1 MEATSKVSERMKG
14 VNPSAVREIFKYLS
28 DPEVISFAGGN
39 PSEQTFPA
47 QELSRL
53 SEGMF
58 AGMTSVFLQYGVTEG
73 YAPLRQATLARMREK
88 YGVGGENDDI
98 IITTGATQGVDLCMK
113 TFTNPGDVII
123 CENPS
128 FVGSLNDMRSL
139 QTRIVGVPMDGE
151 GMDMAALEKALQTE
165 KNVKLI
171 YTIPSFQNPTGVTMT
186 AQRRQQLY
194 ELAVKYDVL
203 VIEDEA
209 YFELCYNGSAPRCI
223 KSMDTTGHVIFLGSY
238 SKTISPGL
246 RCGYLIMDKG
256 LMSKVVVAKQC
267 ADVNT
272 TVYSQ
277 MLISE
282 FITKSDYDG
291 HIARCCDVYREK
303 RDRMLSG
310 IRANFDPRVKYTVPD
325 GGLFI
330 WCTMPEGFSGKEL
343 CAKAIEAKVAC
354 VPGSAFDT
362 AEDPQ
367 SSCFRLNFSMPTLE
381 QIDEGTRR
389 VGKAISEMLSGR

>member
-1 MEATSKVSERMKG
+1 MEGINKVSERMKA

-47 QELSRL
+47 KELSRL
-53 SEGMF
+53 SEDMF
-58 AGMTSVFLQYGVTEG
+58 AKMTGVFLQYGVTEG

-139 QTRIVGVPMDGE
+139 ETRIVGIPMDDE

-186 AQRRQQLY
+186 SARRRQLY

-209 YFELCYNGSAPRCI
+209 YFELCYNGSAPECI
-223 KSMDTTGHVIFLGSY
+223 KSMDTTGHIIFLGSY

-246 RCGYLIMDKG
+246 RCGYLILDKS

-291 HIARCCDVYREK
+291 HIEYCRDVYREK
-303 RDRMLSG
+303 RDRMLAG
-310 IRANFDPRVKYTVPD
+310 IKANFDPRVKYTVPE

-330 WCTMPEGFSGKEL
+330 WCTMPEGYSGKEL
-343 CAKAIEAKVAC
+343 CSKAIEAKVAC
-354 VPGSAFDT
+354 VPGSAFDPS
-362 AEDPQ
+362 EDPMNP
-367 SSCFRLNFSMPTLE
+367 SFRLNFSMPTLE
-381 QIDEGTRR
+381 QIDEGTKRI
-389 VGKAISEMLSGR
+389 GKAISEMLAG